1 MTGEAVIPVE
11 EIQRAIYE
19 VRGLRVMLDEDLA
32 RLYGVETRI
41 LVRNVKRNINRFPAD
56 FLLQLTAEEN
66 EGLRSQFGISK
77 SGRGG
82 RRFLPYAFTEQGVAM
97 LSTVLHS
104 ERAIEINIEIMR
116 AFVRVR
122 RLVAFEAEIRQRLKA
137 IETVTGEHGQHIG
150 ALYEAIHQLM
160 TPPEQSSRRIGFTP
174 ERGNNQRLES

>member
-1 MTGEAVIPVE
+1 MAGDTVIPVE
-11 EIQRAIYE
+11 QIQRSIHE
-19 VRGLRVMLDEDLA
+19 IRGLRVMLDEDLA

-41 LVRNVKRNINRFPAD
+41 LVRNVKRNLNRFPGD
-56 FLLQLTAEEN
+56 FMTQLTAEEN

-97 LSTVLHS
+97 LSTVLNS

-122 RLVAFEAEIRQRLKA
+122 RLIAFESEVRQRLDSV
-137 IETVTGEHGQHIG
+137 ENRTDEHGQHIA
-150 ALYEAIHQLM
+150 ALYEAIQQLM
-160 TPPEQSSRRIGFTP
+160 MPAEPPAKKIGFTP
-174 ERGNNQRLES
+174 ERGGE